1 MELSIVIVN
10 FNTKDLLGKCLDS
23 IAAYGLEDKGNSE
36 VIVVDNGSVDGSVEE
51 INKPKF
57 KARNEKLNLKIIE
70 NKDNLGFSKA
80 VNQGLR
86 QAKGDK
92 VLLLNSDTQLT
103 KNSLKNLLEFE
114 KAVHPAVVGSQM
126 LNPDKTVQGSCFFLP
141 TINRA
146 FLEYWLG
153 KRGYFS
159 KYYPSGNAPVEVE
172 AISGGVMLL
181 PKEVIDKVGLLDE
194 RYFMYFED
202 LDYCRR
208 VRESGYKIYY
218 LPSSQIIHEHGA
230 SGKKL
235 AEPQNQWRRLIP
247 SSKIYHGVV
256 NHLIITAV
264 IWSGQRLWKVLGW
277 EK

>member
-10 FNTKDLLGKCLDS
+10 FNTKDLLGKCLES
-23 IAAYGLEDKGNSE
+23 IAAYGLKDQDKRE
-36 VIVVDNGSVDGSVEE
+36 VIVVDNGSVDGSIAE

-57 KARNEKLNLKIIE
+57 KARNAKLNLKIIE

-92 VLLLNSDTQLT
+92 ILLLNSDTQLT
-103 KNSLKNLLEFE
+103 ENSLKNLLEFE
-114 KAVHPAVVGSQM
+114 ETVHPAVVGSQM
-126 LNPDKTVQGSCFFLP
+126 LNPDNTVQGSCFFLP
-141 TINRA
+141 TIKRA

-153 KRGYFS
+153 KKGYFS
-159 KYYPSGNAPVEVE
+159 KYYPSVNTPVEVE

-181 PKEVIDKVGLLDE
+181 PKEIIDKVGLLDE

-208 VRESGYKIYY
+208 VRKSGYKIYY

-235 AEPQNQWRRLIP
+235 ADPQNQWRRLIP

-256 NHLIITAV
+256 NHLIITAI
-264 IWSGQRLWKVLGW
+264 IWSGQRLRKVLGW